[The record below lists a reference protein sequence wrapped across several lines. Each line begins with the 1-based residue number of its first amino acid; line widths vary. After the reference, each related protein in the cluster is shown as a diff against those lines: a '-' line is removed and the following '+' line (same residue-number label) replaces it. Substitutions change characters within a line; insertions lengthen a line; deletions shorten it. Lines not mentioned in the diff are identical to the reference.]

1 MIYMSSYSKNEII
14 LIKYPFT
21 SLTTYK
27 IRPAIVVSDEH
38 PSRDIIIVPLTSNL
52 QNLQPG
58 EFILSNWQKAGL
70 NVPSTIKRG
79 IITVE
84 DTLVIKTVGNLDKS
98 DITLLEKSLKFWLG
112 II

>member
-38 PSRDIIIVPLTSNL
+38 PSRDIIIVPAA
-52 QNLQPG
+52 G
-58 EFILSNWQKAGL
+58 EINIFTHKGRVILN
-70 NVPSTIKRG
+70 
-79 IITVE
+79 
-84 DTLVIKTVGNLDKS
+84 
-98 DITLLEKSLKFWLG
+98 F
-112 II
+112 